1 MVLAL
6 HLEVAKFTSWH
17 MLLADSSAA
26 EQVDSPYFSF
36 PLSESDVP
44 VTHEKGGRTVLPRVA
59 ESP

>member
-17 MLLADSSAA
+17 LLLTDGSTA
-26 EQVDSPYFSF
+26 EPVDSPYFSF

-44 VTHEKGGRTVLPRVA
+44 VTA
-59 ESP
+59 EQCL